1 MLQIMWNWTNN
12 IYIITQIRGRAPVFF
27 QKVDLISQT
36 EITRNRNLTIE
47 SFTKHNQKIQKDYPL
62 VFYINLLI
70 RKKPG
75 ENVII
80 KEFENQIKMRAKIKK
95 LKYYFFDMKN
105 ECKNDNYHK
114 TDNLKY
120 CSKRRNI
127 SIFCED
133 GLTGEVHK
141 EQRGIFR
148 TNCLEAHEKLK
159 KTNLLKKMIFY
170 SMIFVSNII
179 MKISFLKKEL

>member
-1 MLQIMWNWTNN
+1 
-12 IYIITQIRGRAPVFF
+12 
-27 QKVDLISQT
+27 
-36 EITRNRNLTIE
+36 
-47 SFTKHNQKIQKDYPL
+47 
-62 VFYINLLI
+62 
-70 RKKPG
+70 
-75 ENVII
+75 
-80 KEFENQIKMRAKIKK
+80 
-95 LKYYFFDMKN
+95 MKN

-141 EQRGIFR
+141 EQRGIFK
-148 TNCLEAHEKLK
+148 TNCLEALEKLK

>member
-12 IYIITQIRGRAPVFF
+12 IYIITQIRGRVPVFF

-95 LKYYFFDMKN
+95 LKYYFLLWKMN
-105 ECKNDNYHK
+105 VK
-114 TDNLKY
+114 T
-120 CSKRRNI
+120 
-127 SIFCED
+127 
-133 GLTGEVHK
+133 
-141 EQRGIFR
+141 
-148 TNCLEAHEKLK
+148 
-159 KTNLLKKMIFY
+159 
-170 SMIFVSNII
+170 II
-179 MKISFLKKEL
+179 ITRQII